1 MAAYIIFDVEI
12 HDRERH
18 QEFMT
23 QVKPALAEA
32 GGRSLA
38 RGGLA
43 GCRTDG
49 ERRRYGHR
57 IAGERLGW

>member
-1 MAAYIIFDVEI
+1 
-12 HDRERH
+12 
-18 QEFMT
+18 MT